1 MLRPVREPALTRL
14 PHVIAL
20 TGALAAALLVTG
32 CGRKGPLDPPP
43 GGWEIPAGTTGTQ
56 VSRTPA
62 RPAFD
67 EEGKPVAPT
76 GPKRKTPADWLI
88 D

>member
-1 MLRPVREPALTRL
+1 MTRL
-14 PHVIAL
+14 PHILAL
-20 TGALAAALLVTG
+20 IGALAAALLVAG
-32 CGRKGPLDPPP
+32 CGRKGALDPPP
-43 GGWEIPAGTTGTQ
+43 GGWELSTGPTATP
-56 VSRTPA
+56 VTRTPA

-67 EEGKPVAPT
+67 EAGKPIAPA